1 MSQHIVKNRIQM
13 YFELKKK
20 EITNSRIFHSSRRK
34 KISVEF
40 EKYIFLKK
48 EFALENTIAKKGL
61 FLKCVFSVFFEVYSF
76 HLLFLSPCGIRH
88 GKIKRLGENKT
99 MT

>member
-1 MSQHIVKNRIQM
+1 MSQNIIKNRIQR

-20 EITNSRIFHSSRRK
+20 EITNSRIFHSFRR
-34 KISVEF
+34 EF

-48 EFALENTIAKKGL
+48 EFALENKEKRIIL
-61 FLKCVFSVFFEVYSF
+61 EMRFQRFFEVYSF

>member
-1 MSQHIVKNRIQM
+1 M

-34 KISVEF
+34 KSQLNLENILI
-40 EKYIFLKK
+40 YIFLIKD
-48 EFALENTIAKKGL
+48 FGLENTIAEKGL

>member
-34 KISVEF
+34 KVSVEF
-40 EKYIFLKK
+40 RKYTYIYIFNKRFWPREYYSRK
-48 EFALENTIAKKGL
+48 RIILEMR
-61 FLKCVFSVFFEVYSF
+61 FQCFF
-76 HLLFLSPCGIRH
+76 
-88 GKIKRLGENKT
+88 
-99 MT
+99 

>member
-20 EITNSRIFHSSRRK
+20 EITNSRIFHSFRR
-34 KISVEF
+34 EF